1 MESSED
7 PQTINL
13 EPEIHASN
21 APGDVSTSEH
31 DEDPS
36 PNHSDQESDE
46 DAASNPSHTD
56 EIVPYD
62 DEEENDGVDELD
74 VRGGHIDA
82 EIEALHHSLR
92 EFNHYWKVFT
102 SNK

>member
-7 PQTINL
+7 PQTIHI

-21 APGDVSTSEH
+21 APGDVSMSEH

-62 DEEENDGVDELD
+62 KEEENDGVDELD

-82 EIEALHHSLR
+82 EIEALHHLLH
-92 EFNHYWKVFT
+92 EFNCYWKVFT